1 MKTNGKAIHNIMK
14 KLKQIFCIVLEQNLL
29 PTFKKNDYGKRQ
41 TKISLEELGHYHL
54 LDDYRCYPS
63 CHVQIQ

>member
-41 TKISLEELGHYHL
+41 TNISLEELGHCHL
-54 LDDYRCYPS
+54 LDD
-63 CHVQIQ
+63 